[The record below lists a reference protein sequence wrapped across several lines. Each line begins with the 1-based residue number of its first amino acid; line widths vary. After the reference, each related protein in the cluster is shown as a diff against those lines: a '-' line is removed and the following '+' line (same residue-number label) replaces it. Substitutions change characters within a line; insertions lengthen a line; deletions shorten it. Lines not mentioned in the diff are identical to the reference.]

1 MAAPLSREDSLGQ
14 MFLVGA
20 GDGLYDTCKLS
31 ITSVIVIQQV
41 FAIGNA
47 TLIHVWI
54 RRLYVSVIEICLCP
68 LLSWWQVSWPTGFLI
83 PWMKLVRCQKS
94 TIRLNVDIQHINT
107 VCMRHSLY
115 CESAGWMI
123 SISQPALAQYQWAKL
138 VSAVLYMYTYVI
150 RKWVFFVPT
159 APCKPWSRWSDLCF
173 WPRHV
178 NTGEGG
184 WGRVVAVARWSVTD
198 HATCCLPLTRPS
210 GSARCFAG
218 SRECR
223 RIVSEN

>member
-150 RKWVFFVPT
+150 RKWVFFLSQPL
-159 APCKPWSRWSDLCF
+159 R
-173 WPRHV
+173 V
-178 NTGEGG
+178 NLDPGE
-184 WGRVVAVARWSVTD
+184 
-198 HATCCLPLTRPS
+198 ATCAFDRGMWTL
-210 GSARCFAG
+210 ARAG
-218 SRECR
+218 GVVLWRWVVEAWQSMPRAACH
-223 RIVSEN
+223 